1 MSNEINPVPPG
12 QVPPQQVPRRGAN
25 WWPIGLTILSALVL
39 GAGSCFGAIISGG
52 KTLSF
57 VFSALF
63 IVCVLAFVGGLLWA
77 LGIWIESITRGE

>member
-1 MSNEINPVPPG
+1 MSNEIDPVPPR
-12 QVPPQQVPRRGAN
+12 QIPPQQVPRRGAN
-25 WWPIGLTILSALVL
+25 WRAIGLTILASIVL

-63 IVCVLAFVGGLLWA
+63 IACVVAFVGGLLWA
-77 LGIWIESITRGE
+77 LGIWIERITRGE

>member
-1 MSNEINPVPPG
+1 MSNEIDPVPSR
-12 QVPPQQVPRRGAN
+12 QVPPEQVPPKRIN
-25 WWPIGLTILSALVL
+25 WRPIGLTLLASIVL

-63 IVCVLAFVGGLLWA
+63 IACVVAFVGGLLWA
-77 LGIWIESITRGE
+77 LGIWIERITRGE